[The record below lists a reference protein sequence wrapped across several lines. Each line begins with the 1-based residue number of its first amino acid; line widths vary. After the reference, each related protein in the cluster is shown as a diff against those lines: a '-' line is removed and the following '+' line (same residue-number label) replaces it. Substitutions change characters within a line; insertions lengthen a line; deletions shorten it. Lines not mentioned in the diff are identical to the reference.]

1 MIRATHGVH
10 SGGYFWEAMILP
22 SSHSEAHFRIGWS
35 TRQGELQAPVGYDA
49 YSYAYR
55 DVSGTPRRFPNFFR
69 RYLSHHSLS
78 ISR

>member
-22 SSHSEAHFRIGWS
+22 SSHAEAHFRIGWS

-55 DVSGTPRRFPNFFR
+55 DVSGMSRHFSCL
-69 RYLSHHSLS
+69 LS
-78 ISR
+78 